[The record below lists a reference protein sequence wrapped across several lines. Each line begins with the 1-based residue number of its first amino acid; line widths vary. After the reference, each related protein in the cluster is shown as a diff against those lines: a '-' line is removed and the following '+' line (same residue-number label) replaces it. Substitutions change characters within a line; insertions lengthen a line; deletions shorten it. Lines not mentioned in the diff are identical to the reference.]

1 MEYQDLAEEILVF
14 IKSQDAEGTYVHDAE
29 SLYGVEEI
37 IKDFMRKKEYF
48 ASE

>member
-1 MEYQDLAEEILVF
+1 MEYRDLAEEILVF
-14 IKSQDAEGTYVHDAE
+14 IKSQDVEGTCAHDTE

-37 IKDFMRKKEYF
+37 IEDFMRKKEYF